1 MRDVNRIKPFLS
13 KIEEYWLKNQD
24 LRFGQIVMNIIQSET
39 SNSQIYY
46 IEDDNFFRKIKRF
59 SKGQKT
65 II

>member
-46 IEDDNFFRKIKRF
+46 IEDDNFLEKLKDF
-59 SKGQKT
+59 QKDKKQ
-65 II
+65 